1 MHNSPEIEE
10 MLARI
15 DHQVA
20 MSGLPSG
27 NEVTRAAADS
37 TLKGTVQRHDF
48 GSTTTET
55 ATAREDWGG
64 IAFGNVRASAQTAN
78 AQPVG
83 QTNVRGLHLESSVPE
98 EAGGA
103 IDEDGLWADTLETQ
117 ELMQGT
123 EGTREF
129 ETGDTAPHEGS
140 AANLAPGRLDFPHA
154 LAPSQSTHDDYT
166 GEAIEGMWAAA
177 LPIARAISVGNVL
190 GKAAG
195 AIGGNNSG
203 SNQGTEGSLGY

>member
-1 MHNSPEIEE
+1 

-27 NEVTRAAADS
+27 NEITRAAADS
-37 TLKGTVQRHDF
+37 TLEGPVQRHDS
-48 GSTTTET
+48 GSIT
-55 ATAREDWGG
+55 AESPTAREDWAG
-64 IAFGNVRASAQTAN
+64 IVFGNVRDSAQTAN

-83 QTNVRGLHLESSVPE
+83 QTNVRGLHLEAEVPE
-98 EAGGA
+98 DTSVH
-103 IDEDGLWADTLETQ
+103 DEDDMWIEPLQTQ

-123 EGTREF
+123 EGTLEF
-129 ETGDTAPHEGS
+129 ETGDMAPHEGS
-140 AANLAPGRLDFPHA
+140 RANLTPGRLDFPHA
-154 LAPSQSTHDDYT
+154 LSPSQSTRDDYT

-195 AIGGNNSG
+195 AIGGNNSS
-203 SNQGTEGSLGY
+203 SNQGTEGSLEY